1 MFEPGDKFIR
11 FTKYGSVII
20 GEVKTLI
27 PVNYIDLENRVT
39 YTKLQ
44 IITTKGIL
52 LELDG
57 SDGTIYK
64 IDHFYSEEEV
74 LKIQEKINKIK
85 TLKDVR
91 PKS

>member
-1 MFEPGDKFIR
+1 MFNKGDKFIR

-20 GEVKTLI
+20 GEVRSVVPTKC
-27 PVNYIDLENRVT
+27 IDLRNKVV
-39 YTKLQ
+39 YDKFQ

-64 IDHFYSEEEV
+64 IDHFYSDEEV
-74 LKIQEKINKIK
+74 DILQNKINHFKN
-85 TLKDVR
+85 
-91 PKS
+91 